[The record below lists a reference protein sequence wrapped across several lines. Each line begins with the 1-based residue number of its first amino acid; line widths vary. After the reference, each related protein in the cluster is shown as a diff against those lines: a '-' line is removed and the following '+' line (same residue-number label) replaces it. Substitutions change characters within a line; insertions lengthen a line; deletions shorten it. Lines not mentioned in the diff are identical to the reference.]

1 MKFYRYEAIEYAS
14 TDMDGEYV
22 TPLYPNPKLE
32 LRDYD
37 LIKETPKGY
46 WIGYLNPFGVRM
58 GDWQKWVSKTSK
70 KKFAYLTKEEA
81 LINFIKRTE
90 RRISILDR
98 QLSACRVSLNTAKS
112 KEHEIQSVKN

>member
-1 MKFYRYEAIEYAS
+1 MKFYRYEAVEYAT

-22 TPLYPNPKLE
+22 SSPYPNPKLE
-32 LRDYD
+32 VRTYD

-58 GDWQKWVSKTSK
+58 GDWQKWVSKTSR

-81 LINFIKRTE
+81 LTNFIKRTE
-90 RRISILDR
+90 RRVGILDR
-98 QLSACRVSLNTAKS
+98 QLTTCRIVLITANNMK
-112 KEHEIQSVKN
+112 I